1 MDGRRLLAASIGCL
15 LMVTAAAA
23 RVPDDPLA
31 DVERLYASAA
41 FEEAL
46 AALGRVSGQVDV
58 NQVDEYRALCFL
70 GLDRT
75 RDAEAAVE
83 RLVMRHRSSTYDLDS
98 RPPKFVTL
106 YRAVKKRTLPV
117 AAMALYGA
125 ATASFEGG
133 QFLSAAAQFKE
144 LLDLLSDPDE
154 AGRLGDMRVLAAGFS
169 KLTEQRLAEVNRPA
183 PPPVAAPTPAPA
195 PASSTLQALYL
206 VPNSSKVTPQGSR
219 VVYEAKDLD
228 VIPPTIVDQRMPAW
242 IPPNPV
248 FAYRMYRGTLE
259 VVVGEDGAVESRAMS
274 EPAFPSY
281 DRELLDVAR
290 RWKYT
295 PAIKDGR
302 PVKYRKVIAVT
313 LGG

>member
-183 PPPVAAPTPAPA
+183 APPAPA

-206 VPNSSKVTPQGSR
+206 VPNSSRVTPQGSR

-281 DRELLDVAR
+281 DRELLDVAQ

-295 PAIKDGR
+295 PAIKNGR

>member
-75 RDAEAAVE
+75 RDAEEAVE
-83 RLVMRHRSSTYDLDS
+83 RLVMRHRSPTYDLDS
-98 RPPKFVTL
+98 RPPKFATL
-106 YRAVKKRTLPV
+106 YRAVRKRTLPT
-117 AAMALYGA
+117 AAMSLYGA

-133 QFLSAAAQFKE
+133 LFLSAAAQFKE

-154 AGRLGDMRVLAAGFS
+154 AGRLGDIRVLAAGFS

-183 PPPVAAPTPAPA
+183 PPPA
-195 PASSTLQALYL
+195 PASNILQALYL
-206 VPNSSKVTPQGSR
+206 APNSSRVTPQGSR

-228 VIPPTIVDQRMPAW
+228 VIPPTIVDQRMPVW

-281 DRELLDVAR
+281 DRELLGVAQ